1 MQWEGS
7 SVTVR
12 EIARLAGVSPATVSR
27 YFTGAE
33 FVSDGAAAKISEVI
47 ARSGRQ
53 EPHRVRRRSGLLALA
68 VPHMRLAFYTEVM
81 KLFME
86 KVSGY
91 GMQLL
96 FFPICGMDA
105 AQSRAWLGR
114 MKPDG
119 LILLEETDGV
129 PLLEIAKEM
138 EIPVVVCGEALPS
151 AKQATTVHVNDIAA
165 AYEGTRYL
173 LGLGHR
179 NIVFFSN
186 DARGINASYQRIRGC
201 SMAMQESG
209 LSFGEPYV
217 RYGELTYENG
227 YRFAHEIVTGGLQFS
242 AIFAFSDE
250 MARGAINALLDL
262 NVRIPQDVSVLGF
275 DDLPLAEQTR
285 PRLTTIHQPLDEF
298 VQQAVD
304 IFFNDPSAMRT
315 REIVLPH
322 SIVERDSCSQK
333 GAEDTGK

>member
-1 MQWEGS
+1 MK
-7 SVTVR
+7 VR
-12 EIARLAGVSPATVSR
+12 ENARLGGVPPATGSR

-33 FVSDGAAAKISEVI
+33 FVSDSAAAKISE
-47 ARSGRQ
+47 AMAQNGGA
-53 EPHRVRRRSGLLALA
+53 EPHRVRRRSGLLVLA
-68 VPHMRLAFYTEVM
+68 VPHMRLAFYTELM

-86 KVSGY
+86 KVSAY

-105 AQSRAWLGR
+105 AQCRTWLGR

-119 LILLEETDGV
+119 LILLEETEGV

-151 AKQATTVHVNDIAA
+151 VKRATTVHVNDISA

-186 DARGINASYQRIRGC
+186 HARGTNASYQRISGC

-227 YRFAHEIVTGGLQFS
+227 YRFAHEITTGGLQFS

-262 NVRIPQDVSVLGF
+262 GVRVPQDVSVLGF

-285 PRLTTIHQPLDEF
+285 PRLTTIHQPIDEF

-304 IFFNDPSAMRT
+304 IFFNDSGITKT

-322 SIVERDSCSQK
+322 SLVERDSCSEK
-333 GAEDTGK
+333 GSEDTEK

>member
-1 MQWEGS
+1 M
-7 SVTVR
+7 TVR

-33 FVSDGAAAKISEVI
+33 FVSDSAAAKISE
-47 ARSGRQ
+47 AMAQNGGA
-53 EPHRVRRRSGLLALA
+53 EPHRVRRRSGLLVLA
-68 VPHMRLAFYTEVM
+68 VPHMRLAFYTELM

-86 KVSGY
+86 KVSAY

-105 AQSRAWLGR
+105 AQCRTWLGR

-119 LILLEETDGV
+119 LILLEETEGV

-151 AKQATTVHVNDIAA
+151 VKRATTVHVNDISA

-186 DARGINASYQRIRGC
+186 HARGINASYQRISGC

-227 YRFAHEIVTGGLQFS
+227 YHFAHEITTGGLQFS

-262 NVRIPQDVSVLGF
+262 GVRVPQDVSVLGF

-285 PRLTTIHQPLDEF
+285 PRLTTIHQPIDEF

-304 IFFNDPSAMRT
+304 IFFNDSGITKT

-322 SIVERDSCSQK
+322 SLVERDSCSEK
-333 GAEDTGK
+333 GSEDTEK